1 MFSAGLRLLF
11 VASECQPLAKAGGL
25 GDAVAAL
32 VKTLA
37 RRGHDARILLPRYA
51 SLDPVALGGRSQ
63 GTIRV
68 PMGGETLDA
77 ELWRAPLEG
86 GGTVYL
92 LERDDLF
99 AGGGVYGAGD
109 AYARDAYRFSFLS
122 RAALQL
128 ALDFDFVPD
137 VLHAHDWPTALA
149 PAYLQVLR
157 AHEPRLARTGS
168 VLTIHNVEYQGRFAI
183 DAWRWIGLPDEQR
196 TPDRFEDLGG
206 LNFLKGGVAAADAI
220 TAVSPTYAR
229 EIRTEAGGHGLHPYF
244 ARRAASLTGILNGVD
259 EELWDP
265 RTDAFLAQ
273 RFDARDLRGKLGC
286 KRALQAA
293 FALEQRD
300 DVPVLGI
307 VSRLAQQKGLDLLP
321 EPLAAVLDERRAQL
335 VVQGS
340 GDPALEETFRAL
352 AARFPGQAGVHVGY
366 SEETAHRVHAG
377 ADFFLMPSRH
387 EPCGLG
393 QMYAMRYGTL
403 PIVRA
408 TGGLADTVTAYDE
421 STGDGTG
428 FVFVAPTADAC
439 GAALRY
445 AIDTWYRRPAH
456 VARLRRQ
463 AMSRRF
469 SWDDSAA
476 RLERVYASVI
486 GARENESPPTG
497 ARGHD
502 DAAAANGA
510 AACDA
515 AAASGAAGSMRRFG

>member
-11 VASECQPLAKAGGL
+11 VASECHPLAKAGGL

-37 RRGHDARILLPRYA
+37 RRGHDARVLLPRYA
-51 SLDPVALGGRSQ
+51 GIDPAALGARSQ
-63 GTIRV
+63 GKIRV

-77 ELWRAPLEG
+77 ALWLGALPG
-86 GGTVYL
+86 GGRIYL

-99 AGGGVYGAGD
+99 AGGGVYGTGAG
-109 AYARDAYRFSFLS
+109 YARDAYRFSFLS
-122 RAALQL
+122 RAALQVV
-128 ALDFDFVPD
+128 LDFDFVPD

-149 PAYLQVLR
+149 PAYLQALR
-157 AHEPRLARTGS
+157 PHEARLARVGS
-168 VLTIHNVEYQGRFAI
+168 VLTIHNVEYQGRFAM
-183 DAWRWIGLPDEQR
+183 DAWRWIGLPDEQC
-196 TPDRFEDLGG
+196 TSDRFEDLGG

-229 EIRTEAGGHGLHPYF
+229 EIRTEEGGHGLAPYF

-259 EELWDP
+259 EEVWDP
-265 RTDAFLAQ
+265 RTDAFLVQ
-273 RFDARDLRGKLGC
+273 RFDARDLRGKLAC

-293 FALEQRD
+293 FGLERRD
-300 DVPVLGI
+300 AEPVLGV
-307 VSRLAQQKGLDLLP
+307 VSRLAPQKGLDLLLG
-321 EPLAAVLDERRAQL
+321 PLEAVLDEGRAQL

-340 GDPALEETFRAL
+340 GDPALEDAFRAL
-352 AARFPGQAGVHVGY
+352 AARFPGRAGVHVGY
-366 SEETAHRVHAG
+366 SEDTAHRIHAG

-408 TGGLADTVTAYDE
+408 TGGLADTVAAYDE

-463 AMSRRF
+463 AMARRF

-486 GARENESPPTG
+486 GARENESSPTG
-497 ARGHD
+497 AREHD
-502 DAAAANGA
+502 DP
-510 AACDA
+510 
-515 AAASGAAGSMRRFG
+515 AAASGAAGARRSLG

>member
-37 RRGHDARILLPRYA
+37 RRGHDVRILLPRYA
-51 SLDPVALGGRSQ
+51 SIDPAALGARSQ

-68 PMGGETLDA
+68 PMGGETLDG
-77 ELWRAPLEG
+77 ELWCGPLEG

-109 AYARDAYRFSFLS
+109 SYARDAWRFSFLS
-122 RAALQL
+122 RAALQV

-149 PAYLQVLR
+149 PAYLRMLR
-157 AHEPRLARTGS
+157 DHEPRLARTGS
-168 VLTIHNVEYQGRFAI
+168 VLTVHNVEYQGRFAM

-196 TPDRFEDLGG
+196 TAERFEDLGG
-206 LNFLKGGVAAADAI
+206 INFLKGGVAAADAI

-229 EIRTEAGGHGLHPYF
+229 EICTEAGGHGLRPYF
-244 ARRAASLTGILNGVD
+244 TRRAASLTGILNGVD

-265 RTDAFLAQ
+265 RTDAFLVR
-273 RFDARDLRGKLGC
+273 RFDARDLRGKLAC

-293 FALEQRD
+293 FALEPRD

-307 VSRLAQQKGLDLLP
+307 VSRLAPQKGLDLVY
-321 EPLAAVLDERRAQL
+321 EPLAALLDEGRAQL

-340 GDPALEETFRAL
+340 GEPALEGAFRTMAE
-352 AARFPGQAGVHVGY
+352 RFAGRAGVHVGY
-366 SEETAHRVHAG
+366 SEETAHRIHAG

-408 TGGLADTVTAYDE
+408 TGGLADTVLPYDE
-421 STGDGTG
+421 STGEGTG
-428 FVFVAPTADAC
+428 FVFLAPTVDAC
-439 GAALRY
+439 AAMLRY

-456 VARLRRQ
+456 VARLRQQ
-463 AMSRRF
+463 AMARRF
-469 SWDDSAA
+469 AWEDSTA
-476 RLERVYASVI
+476 RLEKVYASVM
-486 GARENESPPTG
+486 GARE
-497 ARGHD
+497 H
-502 DAAAANGA
+502 DAAGA
-510 AACDA
+510 
-515 AAASGAAGSMRRFG
+515 SHAGGTKGSFG